1 MRVVIGNGRV
11 PKLLVLVSSFKG
23 DSIFQDQDDNLL
35 SQVCK
40 FGKVKKTILQL
51 QKRYSF
57 QNFDIFQS
65 QNVTTTFLE
74 NYEFNT
80 TMTYISINVLSFFRW
95 NCLTENIIYMTIVCT
110 RNKDIFQ
117 FPSHWLNSLE
127 ALSYYR
133 GIKLCDDLT
142 KKTKKYEMQPIL

>member
-23 DSIFQDQDDNLL
+23 DSIFQDQADNLL

-40 FGKVKKTILQL
+40 FRKVKKTILQL

-80 TMTYISINVLSFFRW
+80 TMTYIFINVLSFFRW
-95 NCLTENIIYMTIVCT
+95 NCLTENIIYNLHDYSMYQKQRHFSVSISLAQLFRSIIILQ
-110 RNKDIFQ
+110 RN
-117 FPSHWLNSLE
+117 
-127 ALSYYR
+127 
-133 GIKLCDDLT
+133 
-142 KKTKKYEMQPIL
+142 